1 MRRRGT
7 EAAPERAGA
16 ARKHAQVEEAG
27 LPAEAGGW
35 ELGSLG
41 ASANAVTVLR
51 RSAWVLLLAG
61 PVLGTWALLT
71 GPEVVRAQAAAERPA
86 AVAVDSSGPGGFAEL
101 FVTAYLEAEE
111 GRAGDVLA
119 VFMPGTGP
127 ASVSVSGRG
136 GGQVVEQAAAVRVRA
151 VSAGY
156 WAVTVAARV
165 RPAEPAAKPNRDQA
179 EAEAEPAVGLRYF
192 RVPVRSGASGE
203 LAAVALPAEVGAL
216 PAGQAPELGY
226 GQAAEPNAADPGVRA
241 LQGFL
246 TSYLAGGG
254 EVDRYMPPGSRL
266 TPIVPAPYASARVER
281 VAEYG
286 TNAPGAAFPEGAQIP
301 EGTRRRLLVDVTA
314 ADRAGVERPLT
325 YAVALKARD
334 GRWEVEAVEAAPLLA
349 AGSGVADKR
358 SE

>member
-1 MRRRGT
+1 MT
-7 EAAPERAGA
+7 SVPEQERA
-16 ARKHAQVEEAG
+16 AREDGQVEEAG
-27 LPAEAGGW
+27 LPPEAGGW

-61 PVLGTWALLT
+61 PVLGAWALLT
-71 GPEVVRAQAAAERPA
+71 GPEVVRAQAAEERPW

-119 VFMPGTGP
+119 AFMPGAGS
-127 ASVSVSGRG
+127 AAVSGRG

-156 WAVTVAARV
+156 WAVTVAVRV
-165 RPAEPAAKPNRDQA
+165 GPAVPAAKQDRDQA
-179 EAEAEPAVGLRYF
+179 EAGPAVGLRYF

-226 GQAAEPNAADPGVRA
+226 GQAAEPSPADPGVRT
-241 LQGFL
+241 LQGFF

-266 TPIVPAPYASARVER
+266 APITPAPYASARVER

-286 TNAPGAAFPEGAQIP
+286 TNTPGAAFPEGAPIP

-349 AGSGVADKR
+349 DGSGETDKR
-358 SE
+358 SK

>member
-1 MRRRGT
+1 M
-7 EAAPERAGA
+7 PEQTGA
-16 ARKHAQVEEAG
+16 ARAHAQGEEAG

-41 ASANAVTVLR
+41 ASANVVTVLR

-61 PVLGTWALLT
+61 PVLGAWALLA
-71 GPEVVRAQAAAERPA
+71 GPEAVRAEVASERPA
-86 AVAVDSSGPGGFAEL
+86 AVVVDSSGPGGFAEL
-101 FVTAYLEAEE
+101 FVTAYLEAGE
-111 GRAGDVLA
+111 GQTGDA
-119 VFMPGTGP
+119 VAAFMPGAGP
-127 ASVSVSGRG
+127 AMLAGGG

-165 RPAEPAAKPNRDQA
+165 RPAEPPAKPNRSEA
-179 EAEAEPAVGLRYF
+179 EAEATVGLRYF

-226 GQAAEPNAADPGVRA
+226 GKAAEPSTADPGVRTI
-241 LQGFL
+241 QGFF

-266 TPIVPAPYASARVER
+266 TPITPAPYASARVER

-286 TNAPGAAFPEGAQIP
+286 TNAPGATFPESAGIP
-301 EGTRRRLLVDVTA
+301 DGTRRRLLVDVTA
-314 ADRAGVERPLT
+314 AERGGAKRPLT
-325 YAVALKARD
+325 YAVALKSRD

-349 AGSGVADKR
+349 AGSGATDER
-358 SE
+358 SK

>member
-1 MRRRGT
+1 MRRRST
-7 EAAPERAGA
+7 RLAPEQVRA
-16 ARKHAQVEEAG
+16 AREHERGEGAG

-51 RSAWVLLLAG
+51 RMAWVLLLAG
-61 PVLGTWALLT
+61 PVLGAWALLA
-71 GPEVVRAQAAAERPA
+71 GPKVVRAEVAAERPA
-86 AVAVDSSGPGGFAEL
+86 AASGVDSSGPGGFAEL

-111 GRAGDVLA
+111 GRTGDVLA
-119 VFMPGTGP
+119 AFMPGAGP
-127 ASVSVSGRG
+127 ATLVSGG

-151 VSAGY
+151 VSVGY

-165 RPAEPAAKPNRDQA
+165 RPAAPPTAKQGRGQGEPVA
-179 EAEAEPAVGLRYF
+179 GLRYF
-192 RVPVRSGASGE
+192 RVPVRSGTSGE

-226 GQAAEPNAADPGVRA
+226 GQAAEPSAADAGVRT
-241 LQGFL
+241 LQGFF

-266 TPIVPAPYASARVER
+266 TPITPAPYASASVGR

-286 TNAPGAAFPEGAQIP
+286 TNAPGAAFPEGAPIP
-301 EGTRRRLLVDVTA
+301 DGTRRRLLVDVTA

-349 AGSGVADKR
+349 AGSGATDKR
-358 SE
+358 SK

>member
-1 MRRRGT
+1 M
-7 EAAPERAGA
+7 
-16 ARKHAQVEEAG
+16 
-27 LPAEAGGW
+27 PAEAGGW

-61 PVLGTWALLT
+61 PVLGVWALLA
-71 GPEVVRAQAAAERPA
+71 GPEVVRAEVSSERPA

-111 GRAGDVLA
+111 GRTGNVLA
-119 VFMPGTGP
+119 AFMPGAGP
-127 ASVSVSGRG
+127 ATLAGGG

-165 RPAEPAAKPNRDQA
+165 RSAEPPAKPNRSETED
-179 EAEAEPAVGLRYF
+179 EAETEATVGLRYF

-226 GQAAEPNAADPGVRA
+226 GQAAEPNAADPGVRT
-241 LQGFL
+241 LQGFF

-266 TPIVPAPYASARVER
+266 TPITPAPYASASVGR
-281 VAEYG
+281 VAEFG

-301 EGTRRRLLVDVTA
+301 DGTRRRLLVDVTA

-349 AGSGVADKR
+349 AGSGSTDKR
-358 SE
+358 SK

>member
-1 MRRRGT
+1 MPEQAGTAREHERG
-7 EAAPERAGA
+7 
-16 ARKHAQVEEAG
+16 EEAG
-27 LPAEAGGW
+27 LPAAAGGW

-61 PVLGTWALLT
+61 PVLGAWALLA
-71 GPEVVRAQAAAERPA
+71 GPEVVRAEVSSERPA

-119 VFMPGTGP
+119 AFMPGAGP
-127 ASVSVSGRG
+127 ATLSGGG

-165 RPAEPAAKPNRDQA
+165 RPAEPAAKPDRA
-179 EAEAEPAVGLRYF
+179 EAEAAVGLRYF

-203 LAAVALPAEVGAL
+203 LTAVALPAEVGAL

-226 GQAAEPNAADPGVRA
+226 GQSAEPNAADPGVRT
-241 LQGFL
+241 LQGFF

-266 TPIVPAPYASARVER
+266 TPITPAPYASASVGR

-286 TNAPGAAFPEGAQIP
+286 TNAPGAAFPEGAPIP
-301 EGTRRRLLVDVTA
+301 DGTRRRLLVDVTA

-349 AGSGVADKR
+349 AGSGSTDKR
-358 SE
+358 SK

>member
-1 MRRRGT
+1 MRRRSTGPV
-7 EAAPERAGA
+7 PEQTRA
-16 ARKHAQVEEAG
+16 AREHGRVEEAG

-61 PVLGTWALLT
+61 PVLGAWALLA
-71 GPEVVRAQAAAERPA
+71 GPEVVRAEVAAERPA

-111 GRAGDVLA
+111 GRTGEVLA
-119 VFMPGTGP
+119 AFMPGAGP
-127 ASVSVSGRG
+127 ATLSGGG

-165 RPAEPAAKPNRDQA
+165 RPAELPAAKPERD
-179 EAEAEPAVGLRYF
+179 EAEPAVGLRYF

-216 PAGQAPELGY
+216 PVGQAPELGY
-226 GQAAEPNAADPGVRA
+226 GQAAEPSAADPGVRT
-241 LQGFL
+241 LQGFF

-266 TPIVPAPYASARVER
+266 TPIVPAPYAWARVER

-301 EGTRRRLLVDVTA
+301 DGTRRRLLVDVTA
-314 ADRAGVERPLT
+314 SERAGAERALT

-349 AGSGVADKR
+349 AGSGATDMR
-358 SE
+358 SK

>member
-1 MRRRGT
+1 M
-7 EAAPERAGA
+7 
-16 ARKHAQVEEAG
+16 
-27 LPAEAGGW
+27 
-35 ELGSLG
+35 
-41 ASANAVTVLR
+41 
-51 RSAWVLLLAG
+51 
-61 PVLGTWALLT
+61 
-71 GPEVVRAQAAAERPA
+71 
-86 AVAVDSSGPGGFAEL
+86 AVDSSGPGGFAEL
-101 FVTAYLEAEE
+101 FVTAYLEAGE

-119 VFMPGTGP
+119 AFMPGTGP
-127 ASVSVSGRG
+127 AAVSGRG
-136 GGQVVEQAAAVRVRA
+136 SGQVVEQAAAVRVRA

-165 RPAEPAAKPNRDQA
+165 RPAELPAVKQDQA
-179 EAEAEPAVGLRYF
+179 EAEAAVGLRYF
-192 RVPVRSGASGE
+192 RVPVHSGASGE

-226 GQAAEPNAADPGVRA
+226 GQAAEPSPADPGVRT
-241 LQGFL
+241 LQGFF

>member
-1 MRRRGT
+1 MRRRSTGP
-7 EAAPERAGA
+7 APERAGA
-16 ARKHAQVEEAG
+16 AREHAQVEEAG

-35 ELGSLG
+35 EVGSLG

-61 PVLGTWALLT
+61 PVLGAWALLT
-71 GPEVVRAQAAAERPA
+71 GPEVVHATAAEERPA

-119 VFMPGTGP
+119 AFMPGAGP
-127 ASVSVSGRG
+127 AAVSGRG

-165 RPAEPAAKPNRDQA
+165 RPAELPAAKPDRA
-179 EAEAEPAVGLRYF
+179 EAGPALGLRYF
-192 RVPVRSGASGE
+192 RVPVRSGVSGE

-226 GQAAEPNAADPGVRA
+226 GQAAEPSAADPGVRT
-241 LQGFL
+241 LQGFF

-254 EVDRYMPPGSRL
+254 EVDRYMPPNSKL
-266 TPIVPAPYASARVER
+266 TPITPAPYASASLQRI
-281 VAEYG
+281 AEYA

-301 EGTRRRLLVDVTA
+301 DGTRRRLLVDVTA

-349 AGSGVADKR
+349 AGPGTTDNNGSK
-358 SE
+358 

>member
-7 EAAPERAGA
+7 GPAPEQAGA
-16 ARKHAQVEEAG
+16 AREHAQVEEDG

-35 ELGSLG
+35 EFGSLG

-61 PVLGTWALLT
+61 PVLGAWALLT
-71 GPEVVRAQAAAERPA
+71 GPEVVRAEAAAERPA

-111 GRAGDVLA
+111 GRAGDA
-119 VFMPGTGP
+119 VAAFMPGAGP
-127 ASVSVSGRG
+127 AAAAGGG

-156 WAVTVAARV
+156 WAVTVAVRV
-165 RPAEPAAKPNRDQA
+165 RPDEPVAKPDRDQ
-179 EAEAEPAVGLRYF
+179 AEAEPAVGLRYF

-226 GQAAEPNAADPGVRA
+226 GQAAEPSAADPGVRT
-241 LQGFL
+241 LQGFF

-266 TPIVPAPYASARVER
+266 TPITPAPYTSARVER

>member
-1 MRRRGT
+1 MRRRSTGS
-7 EAAPERAGA
+7 APEQTGTAPQ
-16 ARKHAQVEEAG
+16 HAQSEEAG
-27 LPAEAGGW
+27 LPAQAGSW

-61 PVLGTWALLT
+61 PVLGAWALLA
-71 GPEVVRAQAAAERPA
+71 GPEAVRAEVASERPA

-111 GRAGDVLA
+111 EQAGDVLA
-119 VFMPGTGP
+119 AFMPGAGP
-127 ASVSVSGRG
+127 ATLSGGG

-165 RPAEPAAKPNRDQA
+165 RPAEPPAKPNRSETDV
-179 EAEAEPAVGLRYF
+179 EAEATVGLRYF

-203 LAAVALPAEVGAL
+203 LAAVALPAEVDAL

-226 GQAAEPNAADPGVRA
+226 GQSAEPSAADPGVRT
-241 LQGFL
+241 LQGFF

-254 EVDRYMPPGSRL
+254 EVDRYMPPGSKL
-266 TPIVPAPYASARVER
+266 TPITPAPYASARVER

-286 TNAPGAAFPEGAQIP
+286 THAPGAAFPEGAPIP
-301 EGTRRRLLVDVTA
+301 EGTRRRLLVDVAA

-349 AGSGVADKR
+349 TGSGSTDKR

>member
-1 MRRRGT
+1 MRRRTTGPT
-7 EAAPERAGA
+7 PEQARA
-16 ARKHAQVEEAG
+16 AREHAQGEEIG

-61 PVLGTWALLT
+61 PVLGAWALLA
-71 GPEVVRAQAAAERPA
+71 GPKAVRAEAAVERPA

-101 FVTAYLEAEE
+101 FVTAYLEAGE
-111 GRAGDVLA
+111 GRTGDVLA
-119 VFMPGTGP
+119 AFMPGAGP
-127 ASVSVSGRG
+127 AALAGGGG

-165 RPAEPAAKPNRDQA
+165 RPAEPAAKPDQA
-179 EAEAEPAVGLRYF
+179 EAAVGLRYF

-216 PAGQAPELGY
+216 LAGQVPELGY
-226 GQAAEPNAADPGVRA
+226 GQAAEPSAADPGVRT
-241 LQGFL
+241 LQGFF

-254 EVDRYMPPGSRL
+254 EVDRYMPPGGRL
-266 TPIVPAPYASARVER
+266 TPIVPAPYTSAHVER

-301 EGTRRRLLVDVTA
+301 DGTRRRLLVDVTA
-314 ADRAGVERPLT
+314 ADQAGVERPLT

-349 AGSGVADKR
+349 AGSGVTDKR
-358 SE
+358 SK

>member
-1 MRRRGT
+1 MRRRT
-7 EAAPERAGA
+7 TTSVPEQERA
-16 ARKHAQVEEAG
+16 AREHAQVEEDG

-35 ELGSLG
+35 EFGSLG

-61 PVLGTWALLT
+61 PVLGAWALLA
-71 GPEVVRAQAAAERPA
+71 GPEVVRAEVAGERPA

-111 GRAGDVLA
+111 GRAGDA
-119 VFMPGTGP
+119 VAAFMPGAGP
-127 ASVSVSGRG
+127 AAVAGGG

-165 RPAEPAAKPNRDQA
+165 RPAELPVAKPDRDQ
-179 EAEAEPAVGLRYF
+179 AEAEPAVGLRYF

-226 GQAAEPNAADPGVRA
+226 GQAAEPSAADPGVRT
-241 LQGFL
+241 LQGFF

-266 TPIVPAPYASARVER
+266 TPITPAPYTSARVER

-314 ADRAGVERPLT
+314 ADRAGTERPLT

>member
-1 MRRRGT
+1 M
-7 EAAPERAGA
+7 
-16 ARKHAQVEEAG
+16 
-27 LPAEAGGW
+27 PAEAGGW

-61 PVLGTWALLT
+61 PVLGAWALLA
-71 GPEVVRAQAAAERPA
+71 GPEVVRAEVASERPA

-111 GRAGDVLA
+111 GQTGDA
-119 VFMPGTGP
+119 VAAFMPGAGP
-127 ASVSVSGRG
+127 ATLSGGG

-165 RPAEPAAKPNRDQA
+165 RPTEPAAKPDRD
-179 EAEAEPAVGLRYF
+179 EAEPASGLRYF
-192 RVPVRSGASGE
+192 RVPVRSGTAGE

-226 GQAAEPNAADPGVRA
+226 GQAAGPSAADPGVRT
-241 LQGFL
+241 LQGFF
-246 TSYLAGGG
+246 TSYLSGGG

-266 TPIVPAPYASARVER
+266 TPIVPAPYTSARVER

-301 EGTRRRLLVDVTA
+301 DGTRRRLLVDVTA

-349 AGSGVADKR
+349 AASGSTDKR
-358 SE
+358 SK

>member
-1 MRRRGT
+1 MRRRSTGP
-7 EAAPERAGA
+7 APEK
-16 ARKHAQVEEAG
+16 ARTVREQKRGEEAE

-61 PVLGTWALLT
+61 PMLGAWALLA
-71 GPEVVRAQAAAERPA
+71 GPEVVRAEVAAERPA
-86 AVAVDSSGPGGFAEL
+86 AASVVDSSGPGGFAEL
-101 FVTAYLEAEE
+101 VVTAYLEAEE

-119 VFMPGTGP
+119 AFMPAAGP
-127 ASVSVSGRG
+127 AVVVGGG

-165 RPAEPAAKPNRDQA
+165 RPAKLAAKPDRSQ
-179 EAEAEPAVGLRYF
+179 AEPAVGLRYF

-216 PAGQAPELGY
+216 PAGQAPALGY
-226 GQAAEPNAADPGVRA
+226 GQGAEPSAADPGVRT
-241 LQGFL
+241 LQGFF

-254 EVDRYMPPGSRL
+254 EVDRYMPPGNKL
-266 TPIVPAPYASARVER
+266 TPIAPAPYASASVER

-286 TNAPGAAFPEGAQIP
+286 TNAPGAAFPEGAPIP
-301 EGTRRRLLVDVTA
+301 EGTRRRLLVDVAA

-325 YAVALKARD
+325 YAVALKERD

-349 AGSGVADKR
+349 AGSDAADNDGSK
-358 SE
+358 